1 MAYLFLLEREIM
13 NQEKIEL
20 AKLKTLVKIKNLL
33 EFQMGFIKDSESIF
47 DIEEEL
53 KELLNVD
60 EIPEV

>member
-1 MAYLFLLEREIM
+1 MD
-13 NQEKIEL
+13 QEKIEL

-33 EFQMGFIKDSESIF
+33 EFQMGFIKDTESIF

-60 EIPEV
+60 EISEV